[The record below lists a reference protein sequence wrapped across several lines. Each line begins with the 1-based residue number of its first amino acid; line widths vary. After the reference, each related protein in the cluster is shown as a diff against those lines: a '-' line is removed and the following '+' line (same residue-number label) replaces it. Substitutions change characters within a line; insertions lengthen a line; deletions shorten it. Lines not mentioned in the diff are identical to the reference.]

1 MGEGLENLQSGNT
14 STASD
19 PPTTNPV
26 SESLSSE
33 GTTPTVLLT
42 NRVTS
47 DSVSAAGPTSGLS
60 VTSDSVSAAGP
71 TSGLSTSDSTSG
83 NHVLSDVEPSSTSAS
98 TRYLSAYLDDA

>member
-42 NRVTS
+42 N
-47 DSVSAAGPTSGLS
+47 S